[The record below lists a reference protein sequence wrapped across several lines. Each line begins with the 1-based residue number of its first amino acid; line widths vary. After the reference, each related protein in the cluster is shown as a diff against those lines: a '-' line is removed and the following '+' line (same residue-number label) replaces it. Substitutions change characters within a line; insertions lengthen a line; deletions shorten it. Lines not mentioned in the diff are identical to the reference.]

1 MEVRITI
8 YIFVGVKKE
17 CGSPVKKKFGLKFFK
32 PTERYSGNWSILE
45 EKSREWEKMYRQRW
59 SHDKVVR
66 TTHGVNCTG
75 SCSWKVF
82 VKNGIITWENQQID
96 YPSCGPDM
104 PEFEP
109 RGCPRGASF
118 SWYEYSP
125 LRVKYPYV
133 RGRLCRLWKQALQE
147 YPNPVDAWASI
158 VEDPEKANSYK
169 KARGKGGHVRVSW
182 QEVSRLISAQLIY
195 TIRQYG
201 PDRIAGF
208 TPIPAMSMISYASG
222 ARFISLLGGEMLS
235 FYDWYADLPPAS
247 PQIWG
252 EQTDVPESS
261 DWYNAG
267 YLIMWGSNV
276 PLTRTPDAHFMT
288 EVRYKGTKVVSV
300 APDYAENVKF
310 ADDWMAPNPGSDA
323 AIAQSMT
330 HVILKEFYQDRKE
343 PMFLNY
349 AKQYTDMPFLIL
361 LDEHEDKYKA
371 GRFLRASDLG
381 DTSEHSEWKPVIF
394 DEMGEEIVVP
404 NGTMGQRWEEDQK
417 WNLILERGDG
427 TSIDPAL
434 SILEHGAEWEEI
446 VFPYFD
452 HDQNGIFTRTIPAK
466 AIQLA
471 DGTTRMVATVYD
483 LMMSQYG
490 VARPGG
496 RLNAKGYDD
505 TASHYTPAWQ
515 EKITGVKAELVTQ
528 IAHEFAQNSLDTDG
542 RSMIIMGAGIN
553 HWFNSDTIYRAIL
566 NLVILTASQGVNG
579 GGWAHYVG
587 QEKCRPIE
595 GWSTIAFA
603 KDWQGTARQ
612 QNGTS
617 FFYFATDQW
626 KYEEMGTESLKSP
639 LGGKIKYQHP
649 ADYNVLAARLGWLPS
664 YPQFNKNSLLFAE
677 EAKKVGKE
685 TDEEMIQH
693 AVDQVKSGETQFA
706 IEDPDAPENFPRS
719 LFIWRS
725 NLISSSAKGQEYF
738 MKHLLGTHNGLLS
751 TPNEKEKPEEI
762 KWREE
767 VEGKLDLMVA
777 LDFRMTAT
785 PLYADV
791 VLPAATWYEKT
802 DLSSTDMHPFVH
814 PFNPAID
821 PLWESRS
828 DWDIF
833 RTLAKEFSD
842 MAKTELPG
850 VYKDLVTSP
859 LLHDSKNEIAQSY
872 GLVKDWKKGEVEAIP
887 GKTMPNFSLVER
899 DYTQIYDKYVTLG
912 PNVATGKVG
921 AHGVSFSVTE
931 EYEELKRINGTY
943 FDDTI
948 KSGLPKLHTARQVAD
963 AMLNLSSATNGR
975 VSQKAWEVAEKK
987 HGVPLKDISSD
998 RAAEKITF
1006 QSITVQPRE
1015 VIPTPVFS
1023 GSNKMGRRYSPF
1035 TTNIERLVPFRTL
1048 TGRQHFYLDHEI
1060 FLQFGESLPIYKPTL
1075 PPMVFGPNDR
1085 KIVGGKDSLVLRYLT
1100 PHGKWNIH
1108 STYQDNQHMLTLFR
1122 GGPTVWI
1129 SDVDAAAHDIQ
1140 DNDWVEVYNRNGVV
1154 TARAVVSHRMPK
1166 GTMFMYHAQDKHI
1179 NVPGSEMT
1187 DSRGGSHNAP
1197 TRIHMKPTQ
1206 MVGGYAQISYGFNY
1220 YGPIGNQRDEYVAVR
1235 KMKEV
1240 NWLED

>member
-1 MEVRITI
+1 MKR
-8 YIFVGVKKE
+8 K
-17 CGSPVKKKFGLKFFK
+17 SGLKFFK
-32 PTERYSGNWSILE
+32 RMESYSDNWSVLE
-45 EKSREWEKMYRQRW
+45 EKSREWEDMYRKRW

-125 LRVKYPYV
+125 LRVKYPYM
-133 RGRLCRLWKQALQE
+133 RGRLWHMWKEALSQHSD
-147 YPNPVDAWASI
+147 PIAAWASI
-158 VEDPEKANSYK
+158 VEDPEKSKSYK
-169 KARGKGGHVRVSW
+169 QARGKGGHVRVSW
-182 QEVSRLISAQLIY
+182 QEATKLISAQLIY
-195 TIRQYG
+195 TIRKYG

-310 ADDWMAPNPGSDA
+310 ADNWLAPNPGTDA
-323 AIAQSMT
+323 AIAQAMT
-330 HVILKEFYQDRKE
+330 HVILKEFYHERQE

-361 LDEHEDKYKA
+361 LDEFEGGYKA

-381 DTSEHSEWKPVIF
+381 DTTQHAEWKPVII
-394 DEMGEEIVVP
+394 DENTNEITVP
-404 NGTMGQRWEEDQK
+404 NGTMGQRWEQDKK
-417 WNLILERGDG
+417 WNLILEREDG
-427 TSIDPAL
+427 SVIAPAL
-434 SILEHGAEWEEI
+434 SVEPQGGELQTIS
-446 VFPYFD
+446 FPFFD
-452 HDQNGIFTRTIPAK
+452 NNANGTFERHIPAK
-466 AIQLA
+466 TIQLA
-471 DGTTRMVATVYD
+471 DGTQRLVVTVYD
-483 LMMSQYG
+483 LMLSQYG
-490 VARPGG
+490 IGQADSGLDADG
-496 RLNAKGYDD
+496 YKNAD
-505 TASHYTPAWQ
+505 SFYTPAWQ
-515 EKITGVKAELVTQ
+515 EKITGVKPSIVVQ
-528 IAHEFAQNSLDTDG
+528 IAREFAQNSLETGG

-553 HWFNSDTIYRAIL
+553 HWFNSDTIYRSIL

-595 GWSTIAFA
+595 GWSTVAFA
-603 KDWQGTARQ
+603 KDWQGPPRQ
-612 QNGTS
+612 QNATS

-626 KYEEMGTESLKSP
+626 KYEEMGADSLKSP
-639 LGGKIKYQHP
+639 TGGEIRYQHP

-664 YPQFNKNSLLFAE
+664 YPQFNKNSLKFAE
-677 EAKKVGKE
+677 EAAQQGK
-685 TDEEMIQH
+685 TTHEEI
-693 AVDQVKSGETQFA
+693 VKHTLAQIISGETRFA
-706 IEDPDAPENFPRS
+706 AEDPGAPENYPRS
-719 LFIWRS
+719 LFVWRS

-738 MKHLLGTHNGLLS
+738 MKHLLGASDSLLS
-751 TPNEKEKPEEI
+751 TPNEEDKPEEMV
-762 KWREE
+762 WREE
-767 VEGKLDLMVA
+767 VEGKLDLLVA
-777 LDFRMTAT
+777 LDFRMTST
-785 PLYADV
+785 PMYADV

-814 PFNPAID
+814 PFNPAVD

-828 DWDIF
+828 DWDIY
-833 RTLAKEFSD
+833 RTIAEVFSD
-842 MAKTELPG
+842 MAKTHLPG
-850 VYKDLVTSP
+850 IYKDLVTTP
-859 LLHDSKNEIAQSY
+859 LSHDSISEIAQPY
-872 GLVKDWKKGEVEAIP
+872 GEVKDWRKGEIEAVP
-887 GKTMPNFSLVER
+887 GKTMPNLTVVER
-899 DYTQIYDKYVTLG
+899 DYTKIHDKYITLG
-912 PNVATGKVG
+912 PNLATGKVG
-921 AHGVSFSVTE
+921 AHGVSFSVAE
-931 EYEELKRINGTY
+931 EYEELKRLNGTY
-943 FDDTI
+943 YDDTI
-948 KSGLPKLHTARQVAD
+948 KNGLPKLHTARNAAD
-963 AMLNLSSATNGR
+963 AILNLSSATNGR
-975 VSQKAWEVAEKK
+975 VSQRAWESAEQDT
-987 HGVPLKDISSD
+987 GVQLKDISAD
-998 RAAEKITF
+998 RAAERITF
-1006 QSITVQPRE
+1006 QSITAQPRE

-1048 TGRQHFYLDHEI
+1048 TGRQHFYIDHEI
-1060 FLQFGESLPIYKPTL
+1060 FLQFGEALPVYKPTL
-1075 PPMVFGPNDR
+1075 PPMVFGPRD
-1085 KIVGGKDSLVLRYLT
+1085 KQITGGKDTLVLRYLT

-1108 STYQDNQHMLTLFR
+1108 STYQDNLHMLTLFR

-1129 SDVDAAAHDIQ
+1129 NNDDAAAHDIQ
-1140 DNDWVEVYNRNGVV
+1140 DNDWLEVYNRNGVV

-1166 GTMFMYHAQDKHI
+1166 GTMYMYHAQDKHI
-1179 NVPGSEMT
+1179 NVPGSEIT
-1187 DSRGGSHNAP
+1187 KDRGGSHNAP
-1197 TRIHMKPTQ
+1197 TRIHVKPTQ
-1206 MVGGYAQISYGFNY
+1206 MVGGYAQLSYGFNY
-1220 YGPIGNQRDEYVAVR
+1220 YGPIGNQRDVYVAVR

-1240 NWLED
+1240 DWLED

>member
-1 MEVRITI
+1 MRR
-8 YIFVGVKKE
+8 K
-17 CGSPVKKKFGLKFFK
+17 SGLKFFK
-32 PTERYSGNWSILE
+32 RMESYSGNWSVLE
-45 EKSREWEKMYRQRW
+45 EKSREWEDMYRKRW

-125 LRVKYPYV
+125 LRVKYPYM
-133 RGRLCRLWKQALQE
+133 RGRLWHMWKEALNE
-147 YPNPVDAWASI
+147 HGDPIAAWASI
-158 VEDPEKANSYK
+158 VEDPAKSKSYK
-169 KARGKGGHVRVSW
+169 QARGKGGHVRVSW
-182 QEVSRLISAQLIY
+182 QEATKLIAAQLIY
-195 TIRQYG
+195 TIRKYG

-310 ADDWMAPNPGSDA
+310 ADNWLAPNPGTDA
-323 AIAQSMT
+323 AIAQAMT
-330 HVILKEFYQDRKE
+330 HVILKEFYHERQE

-361 LDEHEDKYKA
+361 LDEFEGGYKA

-381 DTSEHSEWKPVIF
+381 DASQHAEWKPVII
-394 DEMGEEIVVP
+394 DENTNEIIVP
-404 NGTMGQRWEEDQK
+404 NGTMGQRWEQDKK
-417 WNLILERGDG
+417 WNLILEREDG
-427 TSIDPAL
+427 SVIAPAL
-434 SILEHGAEWEEI
+434 SVESQGAERQKI
-446 VFPYFD
+446 RFPFFD
-452 HDQNGIFTRTIPAK
+452 NRANGTFQRQIPAK
-466 AIQLA
+466 KIQLA
-471 DGTTRMVATVYD
+471 DGTERLAATVYD
-483 LMMSQYG
+483 LMLSQYG
-490 VARPGG
+490 IGQAESG
-496 RLNAKGYDD
+496 LAASGYEDAEFD
-505 TASHYTPAWQ
+505 YTPAWQ
-515 EKITGVKAELVTQ
+515 ENITGVKASVVVQ
-528 IAHEFAQNSLDTDG
+528 IAREFAQNSLDTGG

-553 HWFNSDTIYRAIL
+553 HWFNSDTIYRSIL

-595 GWSTIAFA
+595 GWSTVAFA
-603 KDWQGTARQ
+603 KDWQGPPRQ
-612 QNGTS
+612 QNATS

-626 KYEEMGTESLKSP
+626 KYEEMGADSLKSP
-639 LGGKIKYQHP
+639 TGGEIRYQHP

-664 YPQFNKNSLLFAE
+664 YPQFNKNSLTFAE
-677 EAKKVGKE
+677 EAALQGKTSNE
-685 TDEEMIQH
+685 DI
-693 AVDQVKSGETQFA
+693 VKHTLEQIVSGETKFA
-706 IEDPDAPENFPRS
+706 AEDPGAPENFPRS
-719 LFIWRS
+719 LFVWRS

-738 MKHLLGTHNGLLS
+738 MKHLLGASDSLLS
-751 TPNEKEKPEEI
+751 TPNEEDKPEEMV
-762 KWREE
+762 WRED
-767 VEGKLDLMVA
+767 VEGKLDLLVA
-777 LDFRMTAT
+777 LDFRMTST
-785 PLYADV
+785 PMYADV

-814 PFNPAID
+814 PFNPAVD

-828 DWDIF
+828 DWDIY
-833 RTLAKEFSD
+833 RTIAEVFSD
-842 MAKTELPG
+842 MAKTHLPG

-859 LLHDSKNEIAQSY
+859 LAHDSASEIAQPY
-872 GLVKDWKKGEVEAIP
+872 GEVKDWRKCEIEAVP
-887 GKTMPNFSLVER
+887 GKTMPNLTVVER
-899 DYTQIYDKYVTLG
+899 DYTKIYDKFVTLG
-912 PNVATGKVG
+912 PNLATGKVG
-921 AHGVSFSVTE
+921 AHGVSFSVAE
-931 EYEELKRINGTY
+931 EYEELKRLNGTY
-943 FDDTI
+943 YDDSI
-948 KSGLPKLHTARQVAD
+948 KNGLPKLHTARNAAD
-963 AMLNLSSATNGR
+963 AILNLSSATNGR
-975 VSQKAWEVAEKK
+975 VAQRAWESAEQDT
-987 HGVPLKDISSD
+987 GVQLKDISAD
-998 RAAEKITF
+998 RAAERITF
-1006 QSITVQPRE
+1006 QSITAQPRE

-1048 TGRQHFYLDHEI
+1048 TGRQHFYIDHEI
-1060 FLQFGESLPIYKPTL
+1060 FLQFGEALPVYKPTL
-1075 PPMVFGPNDR
+1075 PPMVFGPRD
-1085 KIVGGKDSLVLRYLT
+1085 KQITGGKDTLVLRYLT

-1108 STYQDNQHMLTLFR
+1108 STYQDNLHMLTLFR

-1129 SDVDAAAHDIQ
+1129 NNDDAAANDIQ
-1140 DNDWVEVYNRNGVV
+1140 DNDWLEVYNRNGVV

-1166 GTMFMYHAQDKHI
+1166 GTMYMYHAQDKHI
-1179 NVPGSEMT
+1179 NVPGSEIT
-1187 DSRGGSHNAP
+1187 KDRGGSHNAP
-1197 TRIHMKPTQ
+1197 TRIHVKPTQ
-1206 MVGGYAQISYGFNY
+1206 MVGGYAQLSYGFNY
-1220 YGPIGNQRDEYVAVR
+1220 YGPIGNQRDVYVAVR

-1240 NWLED
+1240 DWLED

>member
-1 MEVRITI
+1 MKR
-8 YIFVGVKKE
+8 KQ
-17 CGSPVKKKFGLKFFK
+17 GLKFFK
-32 PTERYSGNWSILE
+32 RLESYSGDWSVLE
-45 EKSREWEKMYRQRW
+45 EKSRDWEDMYRGRW

-125 LRVKYPYV
+125 LRVKYPYI
-133 RGRLCRLWKQALQE
+133 RGKLWRLWNEALQE
-147 YPNPVDAWASI
+147 HGDDPVAAWASI
-158 VEDPEKANSYK
+158 AEDPQKSKSYK
-169 KARGKGGHVRVSW
+169 QARGKGGHVRVSW
-182 QEVSRLISAQLIY
+182 QDATKLISAQLIY
-195 TIRQYG
+195 TIRKYG

-310 ADDWMAPNPGSDA
+310 ADHWLAPNPGTDA
-323 AIAQSMT
+323 AVAQAMT
-330 HVILKEFYQDRKE
+330 HVILKEFYEDRQE

-349 AKQYTDMPFLIL
+349 AKQYTDMPFLL
-361 LDEHEDKYKA
+361 LLEEYEGGYKA

-381 DTSEHSEWKPVIF
+381 DDSQHAEWKPVII
-394 DEMGEEIVVP
+394 DETTGEIIVP
-404 NGTMGQRWEEDQK
+404 NGTMGQRWEQDQK
-417 WNLILERGDG
+417 WNLKLEREDG
-427 TSIDPAL
+427 SVVSPAM
-434 SILEHGAEWEEI
+434 SVAAQGAEPQTI
-446 VFPYFD
+446 YFPYFD
-452 HDQNGIFTRTIPAK
+452 NNANGTFERHIPAK
-466 AIQLA
+466 KIRLA
-471 DGTTRMVATVYD
+471 DGSERLAVTVYD
-483 LMMSQYG
+483 LMLSQYG
-490 VARPGG
+490 IG
-496 RLNAKGYDD
+496 RAGSGTEGAGAGYDD
-505 TASHYTPAWQ
+505 ANSFYTPAWQ
-515 EKITGVKAELVTQ
+515 EKITGVKASVLIQ
-528 IAHEFAQNSLDTDG
+528 IAREFAQNALDTGG

-595 GWSTIAFA
+595 GWSTVAFA
-603 KDWQGTARQ
+603 KDWQGPPRQ
-612 QNGTS
+612 QNATS

-626 KYEEMGTESLKSP
+626 KYEEMGADSLKSP
-639 LGGKIKYQHP
+639 TGGEIRYRHP

-664 YPQFNKNSLLFAE
+664 YPQFNKSSLAFAE
-677 EAKKVGKE
+677 EAAKQGK
-685 TDEEMIQH
+685 TANEEIVKH
-693 AVDQVKSGETQFA
+693 ALQEIVSGETRFA
-706 IEDPDAPENFPRS
+706 AEDPDAPENFPRS
-719 LFIWRS
+719 LFVWRS

-738 MKHLLGTHNGLLS
+738 MKHLLGTSDGLLS
-751 TPNEKEKPEEI
+751 EPNEDEKPEEMV
-762 KWREE
+762 WRENT
-767 VEGKLDLMVA
+767 EGKLDLLVA

-785 PLYADV
+785 PMYADV

-814 PFNPAID
+814 PFNPAVD

-828 DWDIF
+828 DWDIY
-833 RTLAKEFSD
+833 RTIAQTFSN
-842 MAKTELPG
+842 MAKTYLPG
-850 VYKDLVTSP
+850 VYKDLVSTP
-859 LLHDSKNEIAQSY
+859 LAHDSVNEIAQPY
-872 GLVKDWKKGEVEAIP
+872 GEVKDWRKGEIEAVP
-887 GKTMPNFSLVER
+887 GKTMPNLTVVER
-899 DYTQIYDKYVTLG
+899 DYTQIYDKFITLG
-912 PNVATGKVG
+912 PNLATGKVG
-921 AHGVSFSVTE
+921 AHGVSFSVAE
-931 EYEELKRINGTY
+931 EYEELKRMNGTY
-943 FDDTI
+943 EDDSI
-948 KSGLPKLHTARQVAD
+948 KSGLPKLYTARNAAD
-963 AMLNLSSATNGR
+963 VILNISSATNGR
-975 VSQKAWEVAEKK
+975 VSQRAWESAEKDT
-987 HGVPLKDISSD
+987 GVPLKDISAD
-998 RAAEKITF
+998 RAAERITF
-1006 QSITVQPRE
+1006 QSITAQPRE

-1048 TGRQHFYLDHEI
+1048 TGRQHFYIDHEI
-1060 FLQFGESLPIYKPTL
+1060 FRQFGEALPVYKPTL
-1075 PPMVFGPNDR
+1075 PPMVFGPRD
-1085 KIVGGKDSLVLRYLT
+1085 KQVAGGKDTLVLRYLT

-1108 STYQDNQHMLTLFR
+1108 STYQDNLHMLTLFR
-1122 GGPTVWI
+1122 GGPTVWLN
-1129 SDVDAAAHDIQ
+1129 DEDAGGNGIR
-1140 DNDWVEVYNRNGVV
+1140 DNDWLEVYNRNGVV

-1166 GTMFMYHAQDKHI
+1166 GTMYMYHAQDKHI
-1179 NVPGSEMT
+1179 NVPGSEIT
-1187 DSRGGSHNAP
+1187 KERGGSHNAP
-1197 TRIHMKPTQ
+1197 TRIHVKPTQ
-1206 MVGGYAQISYGFNY
+1206 MVGGYAQLSYGFNY
-1220 YGPIGNQRDEYVAVR
+1220 YGPIGNQRDVYVAVR

-1240 NWLED
+1240 DWLED

>member
-1 MEVRITI
+1 MRR
-8 YIFVGVKKE
+8 K
-17 CGSPVKKKFGLKFFK
+17 SGLKFFK
-32 PTERYSGNWSILE
+32 RMESYSGNWSVLE
-45 EKSREWEKMYRQRW
+45 EKSREWEDMYRKRW

-125 LRVKYPYV
+125 LRVKYPYM
-133 RGRLCRLWKQALQE
+133 RGRLWHMWKEALNE
-147 YPNPVDAWASI
+147 HGDPIAAWASI
-158 VEDPEKANSYK
+158 VEDPAKSKSYK
-169 KARGKGGHVRVSW
+169 QARGKGGHVRVSW
-182 QEVSRLISAQLIY
+182 QEATKLIAAQLIY
-195 TIRQYG
+195 TIRKYG

-310 ADDWMAPNPGSDA
+310 ADNWLAPNPGTDA
-323 AIAQSMT
+323 AIAQAMT
-330 HVILKEFYQDRKE
+330 HVILKEFYHERQE

-361 LDEHEDKYKA
+361 LDEFEGGYKA

-381 DTSEHSEWKPVIF
+381 DASPHAEWKPVII
-394 DEMGEEIVVP
+394 DENTNEITVP
-404 NGTMGQRWEEDQK
+404 NGTMGQRWEQDKK
-417 WNLILERGDG
+417 WNLILEGEDG
-427 TSIDPAL
+427 SVIAPAL
-434 SILEHGAEWEEI
+434 SVESQGAERQTI
-446 VFPYFD
+446 RFPFFD
-452 HDQNGIFTRTIPAK
+452 NRANGTFKRQIPAK
-466 AIQLA
+466 KIQLA
-471 DGTTRMVATVYD
+471 DGTERLAATVYD
-483 LMMSQYG
+483 LMLSQYG
-490 VARPGG
+490 IGQAENGS
-496 RLNAKGYDD
+496 AASGYEDAEFD
-505 TASHYTPAWQ
+505 YTPAWQ
-515 EKITGVKAELVTQ
+515 ENITGVKASVVVQ
-528 IAHEFAQNSLDTDG
+528 IAREFAQNSLDTGG

-553 HWFNSDTIYRAIL
+553 HWFNSDTIYRSIL

-595 GWSTIAFA
+595 GWSTVAFA
-603 KDWQGTARQ
+603 KDWQGPPRQ
-612 QNGTS
+612 QNATS

-626 KYEEMGTESLKSP
+626 KYEEMGADSLKSP
-639 LGGKIKYQHP
+639 TGGEIRYRHP

-664 YPQFNKNSLLFAE
+664 YPQFNKNSLTFAE
-677 EAKKVGKE
+677 EAALQGKTSNE
-685 TDEEMIQH
+685 DI
-693 AVDQVKSGETQFA
+693 VKHTLEQIVSGDTKFA
-706 IEDPDAPENFPRS
+706 AEDPGAPENFPRS
-719 LFIWRS
+719 LFVWRS

-738 MKHLLGTHNGLLS
+738 MKHLLGASDSLLS
-751 TPNEKEKPEEI
+751 TPNEEDKPEEMV
-762 KWREE
+762 WRED
-767 VEGKLDLMVA
+767 VEGKLDLLVA
-777 LDFRMTAT
+777 LDFRMTST
-785 PLYADV
+785 PMYADV

-814 PFNPAID
+814 PFNPAVD

-828 DWDIF
+828 DWDIY
-833 RTLAKEFSD
+833 RTIAEVFSD
-842 MAKTELPG
+842 MAKTHLPG

-859 LLHDSKNEIAQSY
+859 LAHDSASEIAQPY
-872 GLVKDWKKGEVEAIP
+872 GEVKDWRKGEIEAVP
-887 GKTMPNFSLVER
+887 GKTMPNLTVVER
-899 DYTQIYDKYVTLG
+899 DYTKIYDKYVTLG
-912 PNVATGKVG
+912 PNLATGKVG
-921 AHGVSFSVTE
+921 AHGVSFSVAE
-931 EYEELKRINGTY
+931 EYEELKRLNGTY
-943 FDDTI
+943 YDDSI
-948 KSGLPKLHTARQVAD
+948 KNGLPKLHTARHAAD
-963 AMLNLSSATNGR
+963 AILNLSSATNGR
-975 VSQKAWEVAEKK
+975 VAQRAWESAEQDT
-987 HGVPLKDISSD
+987 GVQLKDISAD
-998 RAAEKITF
+998 RAAERITF
-1006 QSITVQPRE
+1006 QSITAQPRE

-1048 TGRQHFYLDHEI
+1048 TGRQHFYIDHEI
-1060 FLQFGESLPIYKPTL
+1060 FLQFGEALPVYKPTL
-1075 PPMVFGPNDR
+1075 PPMVFGPRD
-1085 KIVGGKDSLVLRYLT
+1085 KQITGGKDTLVLRYLT

-1108 STYQDNQHMLTLFR
+1108 STYQDNLHMLTLFR

-1129 SDVDAAAHDIQ
+1129 NNDDAAANDIQ
-1140 DNDWVEVYNRNGVV
+1140 DNDWLEVYNRNGVV

-1166 GTMFMYHAQDKHI
+1166 GTMYMYHAQDKHI
-1179 NVPGSEMT
+1179 NVPGSEIT
-1187 DSRGGSHNAP
+1187 KDRGGSHNAP
-1197 TRIHMKPTQ
+1197 TRIHVKPTQ
-1206 MVGGYAQISYGFNY
+1206 MVGGYAQLSYGFNY
-1220 YGPIGNQRDEYVAVR
+1220 YGPIGNQRDVYVAVR

-1240 NWLED
+1240 DWLED

>member
-1 MEVRITI
+1 MK
-8 YIFVGVKKE
+8 G
-17 CGSPVKKKFGLKFFK
+17 KFGLKFFK
-32 PTERYSGNWSILE
+32 PVESYSDNWSVLE
-45 EKSREWEKMYRQRW
+45 EKSRDWEDMYRKRW

-125 LRVKYPYV
+125 LRVKYPYM
-133 RGRLCRLWKQALQE
+133 RGRLWRLWKQALSE
-147 YPNPVDAWASI
+147 TADPIAAWASI
-158 VEDPEKANSYK
+158 VEDPEKATSYK

-182 QEVSRLISAQLIY
+182 QDANALIAAQLIY
-195 TIRQYG
+195 TIRKYG

-222 ARFISLLGGEMLS
+222 ARFLTLLGGQMLS

-267 YLIMWGSNV
+267 YIMMWGSNV

-288 EVRYKGTKVVSV
+288 EVRYKGTKVVSI

-310 ADDWMAPNPGSDA
+310 ADNWLAPNPGTDA
-323 AIAQSMT
+323 AIAQAMT
-330 HVILKEFYQDRKE
+330 HVILNEFYKERQE

-361 LDEHEDKYKA
+361 LEEYEGDYKA

-381 DTSEHSEWKPVIF
+381 DTSQHAEWKPVIF
-394 DEMGEEIVVP
+394 DEATSEITIP
-404 NGTMGQRWEEDQK
+404 NGTVGQRWEKDKK
-417 WNLILERGDG
+417 WNLILEREDG
-427 TSIDPAL
+427 SLIQPAL
-434 SILEHGAEWEEI
+434 SVEAHDSDWQTII
-446 VFPYFD
+446 FPFFD
-452 HDQNGIFTRTIPAK
+452 NSANGTFKRPIPAK
-466 AIQLA
+466 KVVMA
-471 DGTTRMVATVYD
+471 DGSERLAATVFD

-490 VARPGG
+490 VVRTGSD
-496 RLNAKGYDD
+496 LEAKGYQDE
-505 TASHYTPAWQ
+505 ASFYTPAWQ
-515 EKITGVKAELVTQ
+515 EKITGVKQSIVVQ
-528 IAHEFAQNSLDTDG
+528 IAREFAQNALDTGG

-553 HWFNSDTIYRAIL
+553 HWFNSDTIYRSIL

-595 GWSTIAFA
+595 GWSTVAFA
-603 KDWQGTARQ
+603 KDWQGPPRQ
-612 QNGTS
+612 QNATS

-626 KYEEMGTESLKSP
+626 KYEEMGADSLKSP
-639 LGGKIKYQHP
+639 TGGDIRYQHP

-664 YPQFNKNSLLFAE
+664 YPQFNKNSLVFAE
-677 EAKKVGKE
+677 EAAQQGK
-685 TDEEMIQH
+685 TTNEEI
-693 AVDQVKSGETQFA
+693 VKHTLEQITSGETHFA
-706 IEDPDAPENFPRS
+706 VEDPDAPDNFPRS
-719 LFIWRS
+719 LFVWRS

-738 MKHLLGTHNGLLS
+738 MKHLLGAADGLLS
-751 TPNEKEKPEEI
+751 MPNEDEKPEEI
-762 KWREE
+762 FWREN
-767 VEGKLDLMVA
+767 VEGKLDLLVA
-777 LDFRMTAT
+777 LDFRMTST
-785 PLYADV
+785 PMYADI

-828 DWDIF
+828 DWDIYRGLSQTF
-833 RTLAKEFSD
+833 SELAK
-842 MAKTELPG
+842 TYLPG
-850 VYKDLVTSP
+850 IYKDLVTTP
-859 LLHDSKNEIAQSY
+859 LGHDSVSEISQPY
-872 GLVKDWKKGEVEAIP
+872 GEVKDWRKGEIEAIP
-887 GKTMPNFSLVER
+887 GKTMPHMSIVER
-899 DYTQIYDKYVTLG
+899 DYTKIHDKYVTLG
-912 PNVATGKVG
+912 PLLATGKVG
-921 AHGVSFSVTE
+921 AHGVSFSVAE

-943 FDDTI
+943 FDETI
-948 KSGLPKLHTARQVAD
+948 KNGLPKLHTARQVAD
-963 AMLNLSSATNGR
+963 AILNISSATNGK
-975 VSQKAWEVAEKK
+975 VSQRAWESAEQDT
-987 HGVPLKDISSD
+987 GVTLKDISAD
-998 RAAEKITF
+998 RVAERITF
-1006 QSITVQPRE
+1006 QSITAQPRE

-1048 TGRQHFYLDHEI
+1048 TGRQHFYVDHEI
-1060 FLQFGESLPIYKPTL
+1060 FLQFGEALPVYKPTL
-1075 PPMVFGPNDR
+1075 PPMVFGPRD
-1085 KIVGGKDSLVLRYLT
+1085 KQITGGKDALVLRYLT

-1108 STYQDNQHMLTLFR
+1108 STYQDNLHMLTLFR

-1129 SDVDAAAHDIQ
+1129 NNEDAAAHAIE
-1140 DNDWVEVYNRNGVV
+1140 DNDWLEVYNRNGVV

-1179 NVPGSEMT
+1179 NVPGSEIT
-1187 DSRGGSHNAP
+1187 NDRGGSHNAP
-1197 TRIHMKPTQ
+1197 TKIHVKPTQ
-1206 MVGGYAQISYGFNY
+1206 MVGGYAQLSYGFNY
-1220 YGPIGNQRDEYVAVR
+1220 YGPIGNQRDVYVAVR